1 MKSIVIEEK
10 DIETVYHFE
19 VNELEQ
25 MHVVD
30 VELKRLLQVKRNNFI
45 LALDLFEIFICHK
58 QLENQQLEKTKVI

>member
-1 MKSIVIEEK
+1 MKLIVIEEK
-10 DIETVYHFE
+10 DIETVYQFE

-30 VELKRLLQVKRNNFI
+30 VELKRLLPVKRNNFI
-45 LALDLFEIFICHK
+45 LALDLFEIFICQK

>member
-1 MKSIVIEEK
+1 MKSTVIAENVIE
-10 DIETVYHFE
+10 IVYLYE

-30 VELKRLLQVKRNNFI
+30 VELRRLLQVRKNNFT

-58 QLENQQLEKTKVI
+58 QLENQQLEKIKVI

>member
-1 MKSIVIEEK
+1 MKSIVTEENVIE
-10 DIETVYHFE
+10 IVYLYE

-30 VELKRLLQVKRNNFI
+30 GELRRLLRVRKNNFI
-45 LALDLFEIFICHK
+45 LVLDLFEIFICHK

>member
-1 MKSIVIEEK
+1 MKLIVIEENV
-10 DIETVYHFE
+10 IEIVYQYE

-30 VELKRLLQVKRNNFI
+30 VEVRKPLQVPKNNFI

-58 QLENQQLEKTKVI
+58 QLENQQLEKIKVI